1 MAVDGRGF
9 RGMVTL
15 PACIQQTDSAN
26 SKHTITMNEATKP
39 VPLAQREIKL
49 TPADESRFWAKV
61 NKDGPTMPHMD
72 TPCWVWTATKV
83 RTGYGQIKVG
93 GKMILSH
100 RVAWTIENGPIPPGL
115 CIIHQCDNPSCARA
129 SHLHIGTHQDNMDD
143 MAAKGR
149 RVVARGEDQ
158 GRATLT
164 SSNVIEIRAKYA
176 AGGTTLKGLAAQF
189 GVSFGLIGHIINRR
203 LWKHIP

>member
-1 MAVDGRGF
+1 
-9 RGMVTL
+9 
-15 PACIQQTDSAN
+15 
-26 SKHTITMNEATKP
+26 
-39 VPLAQREIKL
+39 
-49 TPADESRFWAKV
+49 
-61 NKDGPTMPHMD
+61 
-72 TPCWVWTATKV
+72 
-83 RTGYGQIKVG
+83 
-93 GKMILSH
+93 
-100 RVAWTIENGPIPPGL
+100 
-115 CIIHQCDNPSCARA
+115 
-129 SHLHIGTHQDNMDD
+129 MDD